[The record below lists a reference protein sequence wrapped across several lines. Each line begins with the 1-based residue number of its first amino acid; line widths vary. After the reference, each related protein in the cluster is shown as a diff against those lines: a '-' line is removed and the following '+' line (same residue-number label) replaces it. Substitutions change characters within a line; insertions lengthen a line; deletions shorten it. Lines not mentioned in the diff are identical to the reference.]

1 MMRPKSLP
9 SRVQSRIK
17 LWLYWAPFYLAL
29 ITLALL
35 TVASRYAWIRPYD
48 GLECSLIIYEVEKVD
63 GPAAKAGIRI
73 GDAILELD
81 GIPIQKV
88 HPLYEN
94 KQAGDRVLLAV
105 LREGKIQKLELTL
118 EQPPA
123 RILVLRLQPVIVG
136 FGFWFF
142 STILFALKPASGEV
156 RLFFL
161 FSQLGVMVLAAGEV
175 STFLVDWASRLF
187 NLSFCLLSPLTIHL
201 HLVFPRLKAFPRRR
215 IILGLLYGLGLALSL
230 PFVLLD
236 PLLGASP
243 WHPLLYS
250 FIRLYFALSILV
262 AVVSLVHTYITAPLE
277 RRRIR
282 LVALG
287 TAFAFFPLIL
297 FSILPEILLDT
308 FVLPYELSFP
318 FLILIPLSYA
328 YAISRYKL
336 VQIDLILNHGV
347 VYFVIGV
354 IWAGLYMASVM
365 VLDYLLPSA
374 VIGRP
379 LLGALVTFIMAALFA
394 PLKER
399 IQALVDRAFYGGWY
413 DYRSVIGQVSRS
425 LSQSLDTSQ
434 LVGLLVNRLSAT
446 MHLKGTALLLPNADN
461 TLTVRGNKG
470 FLPEITST
478 RLRSDGALVRA
489 LQKMVEPA
497 ERLQLRRALAG
508 SELSAEERDLLDCD
522 EVQLWLP
529 LVFKGHLR
537 GLILLGAKST
547 EDFFDA
553 EDRRILGTLA
563 QQAGLAAENVLLM
576 EELCRKLDEIT
587 AVKTEL
593 EEAHQRLTMGREEE
607 RKRLAREIHDIPV
620 QKLIETIYIVKKCQR
635 GAKGSLLEEL
645 KKLQEEMLY
654 LLKELRRICQELR
667 PPTLDVFGLA
677 SAIRSHTEDFT
688 TQVPLTVELDLM
700 DDQKQLPDEVAIN
713 LFRVYQE
720 ALTNVEKHAGAERV
734 EVALV
739 LSPDEVMLSIRD
751 DGCGFVVPRRL
762 GQFVRQGC
770 FGLMGMK
777 ERTEMVG
784 GRLQVIS
791 RPEEG
796 TEIRAQAPLIRM
808 QDDG

>member
-1 MMRPKSLP
+1 
-9 SRVQSRIK
+9 
-17 LWLYWAPFYLAL
+17 
-29 ITLALL
+29 
-35 TVASRYAWIRPYD
+35 VASQYAWIRPYD
-48 GLECSLIIYEVEKVD
+48 GLECSLITYEVEEAD
-63 GPAAKAGIRI
+63 GPAAKAGLCI
-73 GDAILELD
+73 GDVILELD
-81 GIPIQKV
+81 GIPIQEV

-94 KQAGDRVLLAV
+94 KQAGDRVLFTL
-105 LREGKIQKLELTL
+105 LREGEPQTLELTL
-118 EQPPA
+118 ERPPT
-123 RILVLRLQPVIVG
+123 RILALRLQPVIVALG
-136 FGFWFF
+136 LWLF
-142 STILFALKPASGEV
+142 STILFALKPASNEV
-156 RLFFL
+156 RLFFF
-161 FSQLGVMVLAAGEV
+161 FSQLGIMVLAAGEV

-187 NLSFCLLSPLTIHL
+187 NLSFCFLSPLTIHL
-201 HLVFPRLKAFPRRR
+201 HLVFPRFKAFPCRR

-236 PLLGASP
+236 PLLATSP

-250 FIRLYFALSILV
+250 FIRLYFAFSILV

-297 FSILPEILLDT
+297 FSILPDILLDT
-308 FVLPYELSFP
+308 PILPYELSFP

-328 YAISRYKL
+328 YAISKYKL
-336 VQIDLILNHGV
+336 VQIDLILNRGV

-354 IWAGLYMASVM
+354 IWAGLYLASVM
-365 VLDYLLPSA
+365 ALDYLLPST
-374 VIGRP
+374 VISRP
-379 LLGALVTFIMAALFA
+379 LLGALITLIMAALFA

-413 DYRSVIGQVSRS
+413 DYRSVIGQLSRS
-425 LSQSLDTSQ
+425 LSQMLDASQ
-434 LVGLLVNRLSAT
+434 LVRLLVEQVSAT
-446 MHLKGTALLLPNADN
+446 MRLKGAALLLSNEEGD
-461 TLTVRGNKG
+461 LVVRGSVG
-470 FLPEITST
+470 FDDQITAT
-478 RLRSDGALVRA
+478 PVKNNGALART
-489 LQKMVEPA
+489 LREMTGPA
-497 ERLQLRRALAG
+497 ELPQLHRALAG
-508 SELSAEERDLLDCD
+508 SELSDEERALLGCD

-529 LVFKGHLR
+529 LVFKGNLR

-563 QQAGLAAENVLLM
+563 QQAGLAAENVLLV
-576 EELCRKLDEIT
+576 EELRRKLDEIT

-620 QKLIETIYIVKKCQR
+620 QKLIETIYAVKRCQR
-635 GAKGSLLEEL
+635 GAEGSPLEEL
-645 KKLQEEMLY
+645 QKLQEEMLH

-688 TQVPLTVELDLM
+688 TQVPLIVKLDLM
-700 DDQKQLPDEVAIN
+700 DDKKQLPDEVAIN

-720 ALTNVEKHAGAERV
+720 ALANVEKHAGAERV
-734 EVALV
+734 EVKLT
-739 LSPDEVMLSIRD
+739 LSPDEVMLAIKD

-762 GQFVRQGC
+762 GQFVQQDC

-777 ERTEMVG
+777 ERMEMVG
-784 GRLQVIS
+784 GTLQVTS
-791 RPEEG
+791 QSGQG
-796 TEIRAQAPLIRM
+796 TEIRAQVPLR
-808 QDDG
+808 GAHGSH